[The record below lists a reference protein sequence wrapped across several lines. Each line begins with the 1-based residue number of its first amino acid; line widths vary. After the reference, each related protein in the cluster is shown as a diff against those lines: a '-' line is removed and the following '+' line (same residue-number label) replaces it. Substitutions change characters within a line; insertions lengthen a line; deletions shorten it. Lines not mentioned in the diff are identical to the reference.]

1 MGPAGRG
8 FFVLGGSVKVQVSLA
23 RILIGDNVAPF
34 TYTDAEIL
42 LLVNRDLNGATMS
55 APDKAFV
62 AAQPIGVRLG
72 AAAAFRRFPVGV

>member
-1 MGPAGRG
+1 M
-8 FFVLGGSVKVQVSLA
+8 KIQVSLA

-42 LLVNRDLNGATMS
+42 LLVNRDLNGGTMT
-55 APDKAFV
+55 APEKTFV

-72 AAAAFRRFPVGV
+72 AAAAFRRFPVGI